1 LDNVAQPNE
10 DWSGAQPDPGTSKAP
25 YRIYNIGSNNPVEL
39 SRFIEIIEERV
50 GKKAE
55 KNLLPLQPGDVPA
68 TYANVDDL
76 INDVDYKPSTT
87 VEEGIANFVDWY
99 RHFYKV

>member
-1 LDNVAQPNE
+1 M
-10 DWSGAQPDPGTSKAP
+10 
-25 YRIYNIGSNNPVEL
+25 EL

-76 INDVDYKPSTT
+76 INDVGYKPSTT

-99 RHFYKV
+99 RDFYNA